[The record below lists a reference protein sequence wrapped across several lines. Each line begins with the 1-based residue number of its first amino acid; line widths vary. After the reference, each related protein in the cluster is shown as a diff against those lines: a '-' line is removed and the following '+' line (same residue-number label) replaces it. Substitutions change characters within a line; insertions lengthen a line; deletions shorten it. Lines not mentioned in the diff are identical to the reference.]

1 MRMGMVLV
9 LVLMLEIDGFEM
21 LWVVDGLYGGDGWMV
36 EEKFGFLFEYMYR
49 YYEINTT
56 FQ

>member
-1 MRMGMVLV
+1 MG
-9 LVLMLEIDGFEM
+9 
-21 LWVVDGLYGGDGWMV
+21 WVVDGLYGGDGWMVGWMV